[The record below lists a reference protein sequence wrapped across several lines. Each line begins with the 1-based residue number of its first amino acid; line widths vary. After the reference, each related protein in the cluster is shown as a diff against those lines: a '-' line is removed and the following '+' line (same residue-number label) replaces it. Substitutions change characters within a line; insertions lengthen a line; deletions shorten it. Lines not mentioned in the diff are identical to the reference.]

1 MISMYRS
8 LEQRSNIGKAPQI
21 SPYFRTRMLSS
32 SGTRGLS
39 HRRFPN
45 SEFSASLKA
54 KASHLEVTECSVITL
69 MINHLDRS
77 RCRVLTHSKPP
88 SDSSVLLNSVK
99 VSLPLNRWR
108 PSVGWMTCT
117 DSHVKLLNQTRYCSF
132 RYSLA
137 YMRQFILWIHKSG

>member
-8 LEQRSNIGKAPQI
+8 LEQRSNIGKALQI
-21 SPYFRTRMLSS
+21 SPYFRARMLSS

-39 HRRFPN
+39 HRRFPY
-45 SEFSASLKA
+45 SQLPASLKA
-54 KASHLEVTECSVITL
+54 KASHLEVTARSAITL

-88 SDSSVLLNSVK
+88 SDSSVLLNSAR

-117 DSHVKLLNQTRYCSF
+117 DSHVKLHNKMS
-132 RYSLA
+132 
-137 YMRQFILWIHKSG
+137 